1 MRKIL
6 SVVFVLILAS
16 VGCNKEENKKEGAS
30 GELAAAGAST
40 AAKGGGMFGAF
51 DPAAELKALNGKW
64 KVKDNAFGKEPSLW
78 EISGAKVKVTRGDKI
93 IEGELEIKHPGQ
105 LALVEKSAGGSSR
118 TYYAYARSAAD
129 VYIGL
134 GKAGVKVGDTY
145 YVAADDGVVI
155 KSKDK
160 CQFLKKKMFG
170 GFEGKAVDVK
180 CEIKEEGGKQL
191 LSYET
196 PKRFKEGEMNQGKV
210 QVLGEA
216 LLNEQMMGHKAEKAP

>member
-6 SVVFVLILAS
+6 SVGFVLILSLVA
-16 VGCNKEENKKEGAS
+16 CNKEEAKEKGSS
-30 GELAAAGAST
+30 GEPAVVDSPTASK
-40 AAKGGGMFGAF
+40 AKGMFGSF
-51 DPAAELKALNGKW
+51 DPAAEIKALDGKW
-64 KVKDNAFGKEPSLW
+64 KVKDSAFAKEPSLW
-78 EISGAKVKVTRGDKI
+78 EISGSKAKVTRGDKI
-93 IEGELEIKHPGQ
+93 MEGELEIKHPGQ

-118 TYYAYARSAAD
+118 TYFAYARSAAD

-134 GKAGVKVGDTY
+134 GKAGVKLGDTY

-170 GFEGKAVDVK
+170 GFEAKATDVK
-180 CEIKEEGGKQL
+180 CEIKDEGGKQF

-210 QVLGEA
+210 QVVGEA